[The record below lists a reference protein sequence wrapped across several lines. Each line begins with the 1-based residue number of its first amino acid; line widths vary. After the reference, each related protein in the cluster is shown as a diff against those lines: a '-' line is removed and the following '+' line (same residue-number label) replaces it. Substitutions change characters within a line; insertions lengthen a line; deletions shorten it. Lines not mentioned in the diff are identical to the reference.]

1 MLGLNV
7 LQTIFMEHSDNFIN
21 IIYSHN
27 IVRKHSKINI
37 LKTFL
42 CYLYLYIQRNIC
54 VTFK

>member
-7 LQTIFMEHSDNFIN
+7 LQIIFMEHSDNFIN

-37 LKTFL
+37 VKTFL